1 MTQRKREPMKD
12 GRISISR
19 IDIVQQTNYH
29 RLDENQC
36 YRPR

>member
-1 MTQRKREPMKD
+1 MTQRKRKPMKD

-19 IDIVQQTNYH
+19 IDIVQQTNYR

-36 YRPR
+36 YIPR